1 MPKAFYLSPFTCLVL
16 LRVFGSSWLIPC
28 FQSVYLPP
36 ANHPSINPMSD
47 LLSEIDKNRLPRH
60 IAIIMDGNGRWAKE
74 QGQDR
79 LFGHYHGVESVRD
92 IVEGCAE
99 LGIGYLTLYAFSTE
113 NWDRPEYEVIGL
125 MELLVSTIRKEVE
138 SLCKNNIRLH
148 VIGDMNMLPEYAR
161 RELNEALELT
171 SGSTGLNLVMALS
184 YSGRWEL
191 LNAVKN
197 IAWEVKQG
205 KLNIEEINQDT
216 LQQYL
221 CTSNLPDPELMIR
234 TSGEYRIS
242 NFLLYQLAYAE
253 LYFTQVRW
261 PDFRKQNLYEAILD
275 FQRRER
281 RFGKTSEQM
290 GV

>member
-1 MPKAFYLSPFTCLVL
+1 MSAL
-16 LRVFGSSWLIPC
+16 L
-28 FQSVYLPP
+28 QK
-36 ANHPSINPMSD
+36 
-47 LLSEIDKNRLPRH
+47 IDKDHLPRH

-79 LFGHYHGVESVRD
+79 LYGHFHGVESVRN

-99 LGIGYLTLYAFSTE
+99 LGVEYLTLYAFSTE

-138 SLCKNNIRLH
+138 SLHKNNIKLH

-161 RELNEALELT
+161 QELNEALDIT
-171 SGSTGLNLVMALS
+171 RDNTGLNLIMALS

-197 IAWEVKQG
+197 IAFEVKQG
-205 KLNIEEINQDT
+205 RLNVEAIDQHT
-216 LQQYL
+216 LQRFL
-221 CTSNLPDPELMIR
+221 ATSAFPDPELMIR
-234 TSGEYRIS
+234 TSGEFRIS

-253 LYFTQVRW
+253 LYFTNVRW
-261 PDFRKQNLYEAILD
+261 PDFRKDNLYEAILD
-275 FQRRER
+275 YQGRER
-281 RFGKTSEQM
+281 RFGKTGEQ
-290 GV
+290 VADESVS